1 MGFFDK
7 GFDPIKEAQKAAVAA
22 GKGIA
27 SAAEQASNAAQ
38 SAADQAGQAIGD
50 IAGKAKGAVQSI
62 GDAIKDGPE
71 PKSFKYNTEFV
82 DEQDDDAS
90 TQSQS
95 PAPEHMAKMLGGV
108 AEGAANAAS
117 AAAAG
122 AQGAV
127 AAVAGKAGEI
137 ADGIKQGVENA
148 RAKEPDEY
156 DGTLSLPTV
165 VLDYFGYWDFSYNL
179 SCLPIIFLA

>member
-7 GFDPIKEAQKAAVAA
+7 GFDPIKEAQKAAAAA
-22 GKGIA
+22 GKEIA

-38 SAADQAGQAIGD
+38 SAADQTGQAIGD

-62 GDAIKDGPE
+62 GDAIKNGPE
-71 PKSFKYNTEFV
+71 PKNFKYNTEFV
-82 DEQDDDAS
+82 DEQDADAS
-90 TQSQS
+90 TQSQG

-156 DGTLSLPTV
+156 ELAV
-165 VLDYFGYWDFSYNL
+165 IEYNQTYTDL
-179 SCLPIIFLA
+179 ESGGI

>member
-1 MGFFDK
+1 MGSFDK
-7 GFDPIKEAQKAAVAA
+7 GFAPIKEARKAAAA
-22 GKGIA
+22 AQKGIA
-27 SAAEQASNAAQ
+27 SAAEQASNAVQ

-82 DEQDDDAS
+82 DEQDAYAS

-95 PAPEHMAKMLGGV
+95 PAPEHMAKMLGDV
-108 AEGAANAAS
+108 AEGAANAAN
-117 AAAAG
+117 AAVAG

-127 AAVAGKAGEI
+127 SAVAGKAGEI
-137 ADGIKQGVENA
+137 ADGVKQGFENA
-148 RAKEPDEY
+148 RDRKSTRLNSSHNVISRMPSSA
-156 DGTLSLPTV
+156 
-165 VLDYFGYWDFSYNL
+165 
-179 SCLPIIFLA
+179 